1 MTLQGVGVTSRTAK
15 FDVLLDMAEEGDCLF
30 GNLEYATAL
39 FDEST
44 MQRCL
49 GYLEAML
56 RGMAADER
64 ALVAEIPLL
73 DDEQRQHLL
82 EGFNAT
88 AVDYPQ
94 DLTLHGLFE
103 ARVASCGDSVAV
115 VDEKGSLTYDALN
128 RQANRIAH
136 RLIGLGIGPDDR
148 VAICVD
154 RSLEMVAGLMG
165 ILKAGAAYVP
175 LDPDYPI
182 DRLTYML
189 ENCAPAVVLTQEA
202 LRAVL
207 PASSVPVLLLD
218 PEHAEREGFLAQSD
232 SNPLRAEVRPEHLAY
247 VIYTSGSTGQPKGV
261 MNEHRGVVNRLL
273 WMQDEY
279 GLDASD
285 SVLQKTPFSFD
296 VSVWEFFWPLFNG
309 ARLVMAR
316 PGGHRDPGYLREVI
330 REQNITTLHFVP
342 SMLDLFLA
350 HGEAGDSGLLRVMC
364 SGEALPGHL
373 VRRFKQQLPEVG
385 LFNLYGPTEAAVDVT
400 AWDCAGP
407 LDETPDNT
415 PIGKPVA
422 NTRIYLLDAN
432 FQPVPLGVAGE
443 LYIGGVQ
450 VARGYLNRPELSAE
464 RFLDDPFNVGRMYR
478 TGDLARY
485 LADGTLEY
493 LGRNDN
499 QVKIRGFRIELG
511 EIEARL
517 AAYPGVKESVV
528 LAREDHPGEKR
539 LVAYFTTQQPQTLL
553 EAESLRGHL
562 QDALPEYMVPT
573 AYVQLDALPLTPN
586 RKVDRK
592 ALPAPEGAALAS
604 REYEAPQGQTEERL
618 AAIWADLLRL
628 ERVGR
633 QDNFFELG
641 GHSLLTV
648 QLQARLH
655 QDLGVEINLRSLF
668 GLSSL
673 PALAESVDQ
682 ATRSQLEPIEVTS
695 RDQDL
700 PLS

>member
-15 FDVLLDMAEEGDCLF
+15 FDVLLDMAEVGDCLF

-39 FDEST
+39 FDEAT

-56 RGMAADER
+56 RGMVADER
-64 ALVAEIPLL
+64 ALIAEIPLL
-73 DDEQRQHLL
+73 DEEQRQQLL

-88 AVDYPQ
+88 AVGYPQ

-103 ARVASCGDSVAV
+103 AQVSSSGDSVAV

-207 PASSVPVLLLD
+207 PPSNVPVLLLD
-218 PEHAEREGFLAQSD
+218 PEHAEREGFFTQPD
-232 SNPLRAEVRPEHLAY
+232 NNPLRAEVRPEHLAY

-407 LDETPDNT
+407 LEQTPDNT

-422 NTRIYLLDAN
+422 NTRIYLLDAHR
-432 FQPVPLGVAGE
+432 QPVPLGVAGE
-443 LYIGGVQ
+443 IYIGGVQ
-450 VARGYLNRPELSAE
+450 VARGYLNRAHLTAE
-464 RFLDDPFNVGRMYR
+464 RFLTDPFSDDPNARLYR
-478 TGDLARY
+478 TGDLGRW
-485 LADGTLEY
+485 LADGTVEY
-493 LGRNDN
+493 LGRNDF
-499 QVKIRGFRIELG
+499 QVKIRGLRIELG
-511 EIEARL
+511 EIEAHLL
-517 AAYPGVKESVV
+517 ACEGVRDVV
-528 LAREDHPGEKR
+528 VIARQETEGDTYLIGYMVSASGNELPAQALQE
-539 LVAYFTTQQPQTLL
+539 Q
-553 EAESLRGHL
+553 LRQHVP
-562 QDALPEYMVPT
+562 DYMVPR
-573 AYVQLDALPLTPN
+573 YLVQLEHFPLN
-586 RKVDRK
+586 ANGKLDRK
-592 ALPAPEGAALAS
+592 ALPEPAQPLGSTDATAPRTALEQALAQLWKDNLK
-604 REYEAPQGQTEERL
+604 REVLG
-618 AAIWADLLRL
+618 
-628 ERVGR
+628 VH
-633 QDNFFELG
+633 DNYFMLG
-641 GHSLLTV
+641 GDSLKVIHLQIKAREQGMAFTLTQIYQNPTIAQMTRLV
-648 QLQARLH
+648 NAQQA
-655 QDLGVEINLRSLF
+655 
-668 GLSSL
+668 SS
-673 PALAESVDQ
+673 
-682 ATRSQLEPIEVTS
+682 SQW
-695 RDQDL
+695 
-700 PLS
+700 

>member
-1 MTLQGVGVTSRTAK
+1 
-15 FDVLLDMAEEGDCLF
+15 
-30 GNLEYATAL
+30 
-39 FDEST
+39 
-44 MQRCL
+44 
-49 GYLEAML
+49 
-56 RGMAADER
+56 
-64 ALVAEIPLL
+64 
-73 DDEQRQHLL
+73 
-82 EGFNAT
+82 
-88 AVDYPQ
+88 YPQ

-103 ARVASCGDSVAV
+103 ARVATCGDAVAV

-189 ENCAPAVVLTQEA
+189 ENCAPAVVLSQEA

-207 PASSVPVLLLD
+207 PASNVPVLLLD
-218 PEHAEREGFLAQSD
+218 PEHAEREGFLAQPD

-422 NTRIYLLDAN
+422 NTKIYLLDASR
-432 FQPVPLGVAGE
+432 QPVPLGVAGE

-464 RFLDDPFNVGRMYR
+464 RFL
-478 TGDLARY
+478 
-485 LADGTLEY
+485 
-493 LGRNDN
+493 
-499 QVKIRGFRIELG
+499 
-511 EIEARL
+511 
-517 AAYPGVKESVV
+517 
-528 LAREDHPGEKR
+528 
-539 LVAYFTTQQPQTLL
+539 
-553 EAESLRGHL
+553 
-562 QDALPEYMVPT
+562 
-573 AYVQLDALPLTPN
+573 
-586 RKVDRK
+586 
-592 ALPAPEGAALAS
+592 
-604 REYEAPQGQTEERL
+604 
-618 AAIWADLLRL
+618 
-628 ERVGR
+628 
-633 QDNFFELG
+633 
-641 GHSLLTV
+641 
-648 QLQARLH
+648 
-655 QDLGVEINLRSLF
+655 
-668 GLSSL
+668 
-673 PALAESVDQ
+673 
-682 ATRSQLEPIEVTS
+682 
-695 RDQDL
+695 
-700 PLS
+700 